1 MRERIEGGASLRM
14 VKVVL
19 HWAWDP
25 IGVRGVTG
33 ALDEYDNYALPV
45 LEMLERF
52 ALEQDIADYLS
63 FIEQEWIGLQANRDR
78 NMDVAAMLRELHA
91 IVA

>member
-1 MRERIEGGASLRM
+1 M

-25 IGVRGVTG
+25 IGVRGAPG

-45 LEMLERF
+45 LEMLERS
-52 ALEQDIADYLS
+52 ALDQEIADYLS
-63 FIEQEWIGLQANRDR
+63 FIEQEWIGLQPNRDR